1 MSASV
6 PNILVI
12 GASGRIGSRLVK
24 ELDALGDSVAVRLAS
39 SSSESVGAWKSQG
52 RDAVRLDLN
61 DPDTVPPALE
71 GADRVFLLT
80 PYTADM
86 LVQSKHVVDT
96 AKDAGVRHIVHLGV
110 FTSRRDRIPH
120 FIWHDF
126 IETYIEASGVAWTHL
141 HPNVIAESY
150 LVQDPPISETGS
162 FNVMCGDAA
171 QGWVFADDIAAVAA
185 KVLADGPDVHAGQE
199 YWMSTEVL
207 TGPQVAEIISKETGI
222 SITCNAM
229 PPEALA
235 DYISTIEDTS
245 VRAYMESAVI
255 AMRLMA
261 SGNFEAQTVVRDDVA
276 KLLGRSGTTV
286 AEWARRKRKS

>member
-1 MSASV
+1 MDGSI

-24 ELDALGDSVAVRLAS
+24 ELDGLGDHVAVRLAS
-39 SSSESVGAWKSQG
+39 SSDKSVQKWKSEG

-61 DPDTVPPALE
+61 DPDTLAPALD

-86 LVQSKHVVDT
+86 LVQSKHVVDA
-96 AKDAGVRHIVHLGV
+96 AKDAGVKHIVHLGV
-110 FTSRRDRIPH
+110 FTSRRDPIPH

-126 IETYIEASGVAWTHL
+126 IETYIEASGIAWTHL

-150 LVQDPPISETGS
+150 LVQNPPITETGS
-162 FNVMCGDAA
+162 FNVMCGDAV
-171 QGWVFADDIAAVAA
+171 QGWISADDIAAVAA

-199 YWMSTEVL
+199 YWMSTELL
-207 TGPQVAEIISKETGI
+207 TGPQAAEIISNETGT
-222 SITCNAM
+222 SVTCNAM

-235 DYISTIEDTS
+235 HYVASIEDTS

-255 AMRLMA
+255 TMKRMA
-261 SGNFEAQTVVRDDVA
+261 SGDFKPQTVVRDDVA
-276 KLLGRSGTTV
+276 KVLGRPGMTV
-286 AEWARRKRKS
+286 AEWARRNLKP